1 MQDDLDA
8 VRQRIVDRA
17 AEKKT
22 TLAELSKAI
31 GKNHAYM
38 QQFVKRGIPREL
50 PERVRRA
57 LAEQLEIPEGDL
69 RAETDEPSSVRR
81 VALPAPARGS
91 MQNDVPVKGNAAG
104 GSGADFYMNGE
115 TIDYVRRPPGV
126 ARQAGIFALYVVGT
140 SMYPKYED
148 GNLIYASSSRSPS
161 IGDFVVVE
169 LHPSEDG
176 GDTPG
181 FIKRLIKRTA
191 SKIIC
196 EQFNPPKTVEFEL
209 RRVKALHRVVP
220 LEELLGV

>member
-8 VRQRIVDRA
+8 VRQRIVERV

-22 TLAELSKAI
+22 TLADLSKAI

-57 LAEQLEIPEGDL
+57 VADHLELPETEL
-69 RAETDEPSSVRR
+69 RPESDETPTVRQA
-81 VALPAPARGS
+81 ALPPPHRGT

-169 LHPSEDG
+169 LHPAEEG

-181 FIKRLIKRTA
+181 FIKRLTKRTGT
-191 SKIIC
+191 KIVC
-196 EQFNPPKTVEFEL
+196 EQFNPPKSVEFEL
-209 RRVKALHRVVP
+209 RRVKAIHRVIP